1 MSEEAFDTVF
11 LTDEE
16 GNDIAFRLI
25 GRLDWQGKTYAFL
38 EDPEDEGS
46 VMVFTVSADGEEEQ
60 YEALTDDDLCE
71 EVFYL
76 FQAEADDYEV
86 GPAE

>member
-1 MSEEAFDTVF
+1 MSEQDFETVL

-16 GNDIAFRLI
+16 GSDIPFRLI
-25 GRLDWQGKTYAFL
+25 GRLEWQGETYAFL

-46 VMVFTVSADGEEEQ
+46 VMVFTVTEDGEGEQ
-60 YEALTDDDLCE
+60 YEPVLDDELCE